1 MKIKK
6 RQIGLR
12 TENTVM
18 NHMIKKWAN
27 GGVYKGWK
35 NDVVFEDDVLKEKYK
50 FQGRGISG

>member
-18 NHMIKKWAN
+18 HHMIKKWAN
-27 GGVYKGWK
+27 RGVYRGWK
-35 NDVVFEDDVLKEKYK
+35 NDIVFEDDVLKEKYK
-50 FQGRGISG
+50 FQGRGITG